1 MVTLIGM
8 GSGTPELLTAQG
20 LAALQS
26 ADLIIG
32 AKRLLEHLP
41 TGCTETRKALYKPED
56 ILSCLSEFPAANAA
70 LLYSGDTGFYSGA
83 SKLLPMLRA
92 FGISARVLPGV
103 SSVQLLSAAIG
114 RPWQDWKLVS
124 AHGCACDPVAEC
136 LTAEGRPVF
145 FLTGGSETPATLCAK
160 LTDAGLG
167 DAHAIAGENLGTPQ
181 EHLAF
186 GTAQTLAAKTF
197 APLSVLLIE
206 HTVLP
211 ARQAPGFPDD
221 AFIRGKVPMTKQEVR
236 AAALA
241 KLAVRPT
248 DTLWDV
254 GAGTGSVS
262 VELALAAP
270 RGQVYAVECA
280 PDACALI
287 RQNRGKFHA
296 YNLSLIEGAAPQ
308 VLADLPAPD
317 AVFIGGTKGSMAE
330 VVDAALAKNPNA
342 RLCISAIALETL
354 SAAIAALAAHG
365 QTADVTQLAV
375 SRTRPAGKLHLL
387 MANNP
392 IFLITGER
400 K

>member
-8 GSGTPELLTAQG
+8 GSGTPELLTTQG

-41 TGCTETRKALYKPED
+41 AGCTENRKALYKPED

-92 FGISARVLPGV
+92 FGISAWVLPGV

-145 FLTGGSETPATLCAK
+145 FLTGGTETPATLCAK

-186 GTAQTLAAKTF
+186 GTAQTLAAKPF

-221 AFIRGKVPMTKQEVR
+221 AFIRGEVPMTKQEVR

-287 RQNRGKFHA
+287 RQNREKFHA

-365 QTADVTQLAV
+365 QTAEVTQLAV

>member
-41 TGCTETRKALYKPED
+41 TGCTENRKALYKPED

-114 RPWQDWKLVS
+114 RPWQDWRLVS

-145 FLTGGSETPATLCAK
+145 FLTGGTETPATLCAK

-211 ARQAPGFPDD
+211 ARRAPGFPDD
-221 AFIRGKVPMTKQEVR
+221 AFIRGEVPMTKQEVR

-287 RQNRGKFHA
+287 RQNREKFHA

-365 QTADVTQLAV
+365 QTTEVTQLAV

-392 IFLITGER
+392 IFLITGEQ